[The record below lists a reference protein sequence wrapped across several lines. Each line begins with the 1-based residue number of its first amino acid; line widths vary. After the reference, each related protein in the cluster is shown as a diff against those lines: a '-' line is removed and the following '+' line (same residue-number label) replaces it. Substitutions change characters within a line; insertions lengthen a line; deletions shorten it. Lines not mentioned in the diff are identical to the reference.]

1 MSAYEFVTIWR
12 ISAPVDRVWKE
23 IYHSENWPSWWRG
36 VVKVSELKK
45 GDDLGVGS
53 VRRYKWKSLL
63 PYTLTFNIETVR
75 VEPMTVIEG
84 VASGELEG
92 RGIWGI
98 SKEGDVTVARYDWQ
112 VSTSKPWMN
121 TIAPIAKPVFK
132 WNHDIIMGWGAEGLS
147 KRLNAQIFE
156 GK

>member
-12 ISAPVDRVWKE
+12 ISAPVDRVWEE

-36 VVKVSELKK
+36 VVEVSELKK
-45 GDDLGVGS
+45 GGDLGVGS

-63 PYTLTFNIETVR
+63 PYTLTFNVETVR
-75 VEPMTVIEG
+75 VEPMTIIEG

-92 RGIWGI
+92 RGVWSI
-98 SKEGDVTVARYDWQ
+98 SEKDDVTVARYDWQ

-121 TIAPIAKPVFK
+121 AIAPIAKPVFR
-132 WNHDIIMGWGAEGLS
+132 WNQDVIMGWGADGLS
-147 KRLNAQIFE
+147 RKLGVRVVE
-156 GK
+156 GN